1 MNPIATIFAQ
11 ITGAVADTT
20 ATAPVTTQVA
30 LPDTLTAAVAEV
42 QVHDLSVWDLC
53 QKAAG

>member
-20 ATAPVTTQVA
+20 ATAPVTTPVA

-42 QVHDLSVWDLC
+42 PVCPSGICVL
-53 QKAAG
+53 KAAG